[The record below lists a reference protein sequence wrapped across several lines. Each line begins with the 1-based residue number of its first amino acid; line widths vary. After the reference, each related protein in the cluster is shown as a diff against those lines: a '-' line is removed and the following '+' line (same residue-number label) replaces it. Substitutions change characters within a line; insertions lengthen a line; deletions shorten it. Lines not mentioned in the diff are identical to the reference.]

1 MPAKPQFT
9 KEEIVAAALALVSEK
24 GTEALTARELGLRLG
39 SSARPIFTVFQSME
53 EVQRQ
58 LRQAAMERFDSFAEK
73 AMHYTP
79 AFKQFGMQMI
89 LFAQE
94 EPRLFRLLFM
104 TENTRARSF
113 EDVFA
118 QLGDTA
124 RLCVGLIER
133 DYGLT
138 ELEAME
144 LFRHVWIHTYGIGA
158 LCATGMC
165 RFTEEEINE
174 MLGHDFAAM
183 MLRIQSCR
191 LKEKTVIPLCVS
203 RKSDKIRAQICRET
217 P

>member
-1 MPAKPQFT
+1 MPPKPKFT

-24 GTEALTARELGLRLG
+24 GTEALTARELGLRMG

-58 LRQAAMERFDSFAEK
+58 LRQAAMERFDSFAERV
-73 AMHYTP
+73 MHYTP

-165 RFTEEEINE
+165 SFTEEEINE

-183 MLRIQSCR
+183 MLRIQSGR

>member
-1 MPAKPQFT
+1 MPPKPKFT

-24 GTEALTARELGLRLG
+24 GVEALTARELGLRLG
-39 SSARPIFTVFQSME
+39 SSARPIFTAFQSME
-53 EVQRQ
+53 EVQQQVRK
-58 LRQAAMERFDSFAEK
+58 AAMERFNGFAEK
-73 AMHYTP
+73 AMAYTP

-138 ELEAME
+138 EPEAME

-165 RFTEEEINE
+165 SFTEEEINE

-183 MLRIQSCR
+183 MLRIQSGR
-191 LKEKTVIPLCVS
+191 LKEKTVIPLCIS
-203 RKSDKIRAQICRET
+203 RKTDKIRAQICRET

>member
-1 MPAKPQFT
+1 MPPKPKFT
-9 KEEIVAAALALVSEK
+9 KEEIVAAALTLVSEK
-24 GTEALTARELGLRLG
+24 GMEALTARELGLRLG

-58 LRQAAMERFDSFAEK
+58 VRKAAMDHFNSFTEK
-73 AMHYTP
+73 AMNFSP

-89 LFAQE
+89 LFAKE

-104 TENTRARSF
+104 TENARARSF

-118 QLGDTA
+118 ELGGTA
-124 RLCVGLIER
+124 RLCIDLIER

-138 ELEAME
+138 EPEAME

-165 RFTEEEINE
+165 GFTEEEING
-174 MLGHDFAAM
+174 MMGHDFASM
-183 MLRIQSCR
+183 MLLIKSGKLQ
-191 LKEKTVIPLCVS
+191 EKTVTPVE
-203 RKSDKIRAQICRET
+203 REQT
-217 P
+217 ENFLSK

>member
-1 MPAKPQFT
+1 MPPKPKFT

-24 GTEALTARELGLRLG
+24 GMETLTARELGLRLG

-58 LRQAAMERFDSFAEK
+58 VRKAAMEHFNSFTEK
-73 AMHYTP
+73 AMNYTP
-79 AFKQFGMQMI
+79 AFKQFGMQMV
-89 LFAQE
+89 LFAKE

-104 TENTRARSF
+104 TENAQARSF

-118 QLGDTA
+118 ELGGTA
-124 RLCVGLIER
+124 RLCIGLIER

-138 ELEAME
+138 EPEAME

-165 RFTEEEINE
+165 GFTEEEING
-174 MLGHDFAAM
+174 MMGHDFAAM
-183 MLRIQSCR
+183 MLLIKSGK
-191 LKEKTVIPLCVS
+191 LKEKTV
-203 RKSDKIRAQICRET
+203 T
-217 P
+217 PVERGQTENYLSK

>member
-1 MPAKPQFT
+1 
-9 KEEIVAAALALVSEK
+9 
-24 GTEALTARELGLRLG
+24 
-39 SSARPIFTVFQSME
+39 
-53 EVQRQ
+53 
-58 LRQAAMERFDSFAEK
+58 MERFNGFAEK
-73 AMHYTP
+73 AMAYTP

-113 EDVFA
+113 EDIFA

-133 DYGLT
+133 NYGLT
-138 ELEAME
+138 EPEAME

-165 RFTEEEINE
+165 SFTEEEINE

-183 MLRIQSCR
+183 MLLIKSGKLQ
-191 LKEKTVIPLCVS
+191 EKTVTPVE
-203 RKSDKIRAQICRET
+203 REQT
-217 P
+217 ENFLSK

>member
-1 MPAKPQFT
+1 MPPKPKFT

-89 LFAQE
+89 LFANE
-94 EPRLFRLLFM
+94 EPKLFQLLFM
-104 TENTRARSF
+104 SESGRPRSVEEMF
-113 EDVFA
+113 NGLGETA
-118 QLGDTA
+118 QL
-124 RLCVGLIER
+124 CVDVIMA
-133 DYGLT
+133 DYGLN
-138 ELEAME
+138 ESDARK

-165 RFTEEEINE
+165 RFTEDEISD
-174 MLGHDFAAM
+174 MLGQDFMAM
-183 MLRIQSCR
+183 IAL
-191 LKEKTVIPLCVS
+191 V
-203 RKSDKIRAQICRET
+203 KSGSGERFGALPVRRPEA
-217 P
+217 

>member
-1 MPAKPQFT
+1 MPPKPKFT

-24 GTEALTARELGLRLG
+24 GVEALTARELGLRLG
-39 SSARPIFTVFQSME
+39 SSARPIFTAFQSME
-53 EVQRQ
+53 EVQQQVRK
-58 LRQAAMERFDSFAEK
+58 AAMERFNGFAEK
-73 AMHYTP
+73 AMAYTP

-104 TENTRARSF
+104 TENARARSF

-138 ELEAME
+138 EPEAME

-165 RFTEEEINE
+165 SFTEEEINE

-183 MLRIQSCR
+183 MLRIQSGR

>member
-1 MPAKPQFT
+1 MPPKPKFT
-9 KEEIVAAALALVSEK
+9 KEEIVAAALALLSEK
-24 GTEALTARELGLRLG
+24 GMEALTARELGLRLG

-58 LRQAAMERFDSFAEK
+58 VRKAAMEHFNSFTEK
-73 AMHYTP
+73 AMNFSP

-89 LFAQE
+89 LFAKE

-104 TENTRARSF
+104 TENARARSF

-118 QLGDTA
+118 ELGGTA
-124 RLCVGLIER
+124 RLCIGLIER

-138 ELEAME
+138 EPEAME

-165 RFTEEEINE
+165 GFTEEEING
-174 MLGHDFAAM
+174 MMGHDFAAM
-183 MLRIQSCR
+183 MLLIKSGK
-191 LKEKTVIPLCVS
+191 LNEKTVTPVE
-203 RKSDKIRAQICRET
+203 REQT
-217 P
+217 ENFLSK